1 MRARWMVIV
10 ATFLFQVYPAAAAD
24 QIKIGLITTLSGPQ
38 AVMGNPMR
46 DAASLALEMLGGK
59 IGGLPAEIV
68 FGDDQQKPDVG
79 RQIIEKFLQKDHV
92 DFITGVLGSNVLL
105 AIYQPVINSKT
116 VIISANSGPHQIA
129 GAMCSPYF
137 FSTASQNDESPEAM
151 GQYMSDAGINDVYVM
166 APNYAAGKDM
176 IAGFKHRF
184 KGKIAAEVYPAFGQH
199 DYQAEIS
206 QIRAAKPKA
215 VFVFFPGAMGI
226 QFTKQYAEAGLRD
239 TIPLYSVFSA
249 DEGSLPALK
258 DAALGNYGAGFWSA
272 QLNVPRSQEFV
283 AAFRKKYGYLPAN
296 YGAST
301 FDAIFLIDSAVKAV
315 HGNLSDKKALIAAL
329 TKAEFPT
336 VRESFAFNTNHFP
349 IENFYLFKVAK
360 SGDDYVLN
368 VNKTIFH
375 AFKDSHASECK
386 MPAE

>member
-1 MRARWMVIV
+1 
-10 ATFLFQVYPAAAAD
+10 
-24 QIKIGLITTLSGPQ
+24 
-38 AVMGNPMR
+38 
-46 DAASLALEMLGGK
+46 
-59 IGGLPAEIV
+59 
-68 FGDDQQKPDVG
+68 
-79 RQIIEKFLQKDHV
+79 
-92 DFITGVLGSNVLL
+92 
-105 AIYQPVINSKT
+105 
-116 VIISANSGPHQIA
+116 
-129 GAMCSPYF
+129 
-137 FSTASQNDESPEAM
+137 
-151 GQYMSDAGINDVYVM
+151 
-166 APNYAAGKDM
+166 
-176 IAGFKHRF
+176 
-184 KGKIAAEVYPAFGQH
+184 
-199 DYQAEIS
+199 
-206 QIRAAKPKA
+206 
-215 VFVFFPGAMGI
+215 
-226 QFTKQYAEAGLRD
+226 
-239 TIPLYSVFSA
+239 
-249 DEGSLPALK
+249 LPALK